1 MTLTLSSFSAVTL
14 LVLTAAGYAIATI
27 GMKLA
32 SGGITALALGIIVFG
47 LLLAVVMEVILLR
60 NGNMSLVYLG
70 IVVAETALVLAYAH
84 SVGHGLNLP
93 QMAGAGMVLGG
104 VLLLGAHG

>member
-1 MTLTLSSFSAVTL
+1 MALGL
-14 LVLTAAGYAIATI
+14 LILTASGYAIATI
-27 GMKLA
+27 GMKLT
-32 SGGITALALGIIVFG
+32 SGGLSAASIVIISGG

-60 NGNMSLVYLG
+60 IGNMSLVYLG

-93 QMAGAGMVLGG
+93 QMTGAGLVLAG
-104 VLLLGAHG
+104 VFLLGAHV